1 MKRTG
6 KTVRLTGPG
15 LNCRFAEMMVKDQG
29 PESALQ
35 NTAGAM
41 HEAVK
46 AVIAEQARAAQAASH
61 VTNGGNDERNV

>member
-15 LNCRFAEMMVKDQG
+15 LNCWFAEMMEKDQG
-29 PESALQ
+29 PEAALE
-35 NTAGAM
+35 NTAGPM

-46 AVIAEQARAAQAASH
+46 AVIAEQDRAAKAASH
-61 VTNGGNDERNV
+61 DTGGKE